1 MLRKRN
7 LRLNEERTLES
18 LLDVIQNCD
27 QKVLPILKEKGITAI
42 TIVSTKEKMT
52 GAKRESMK
60 LSSIGLKKEIEFLYS
75 KNENEIVL
83 CVEKLLD
90 TENIEDKIKDDPKKL
105 QELYKKCLENILVG
119 FTICKW

>member
-1 MLRKRN
+1 MLSKRN
-7 LRLNEERTLES
+7 PRLNKERTLES

-75 KNENEIVL
+75 RNNNEAVL
-83 CVEKLLD
+83 CVDELLD
-90 TENIEDKIKDDPKKL
+90 TKNIEDDIKADPKKL
-105 QELYKKCLENILVG
+105 QELYKKCLENILAG
-119 FTICKW
+119 LTICKW

>member
-1 MLRKRN
+1 MLSKRN
-7 LRLNEERTLES
+7 PRLNKERTLES

-75 KNENEIVL
+75 RNKDEIVL
-83 CVEKLLD
+83 CVDELLD
-90 TENIEDKIKDDPKKL
+90 TENIKDDIKADPKKL
-105 QELYKKCLENILVG
+105 RGHYERCLASIIHSL
-119 FTICKW
+119 IR